1 MAWRDFFYF
10 SKGERRAL
18 ILLLCIISATLILL
32 IITDEPDEEEKTN
45 ITAIESNEKASVFSP
60 AKADSVSSAR
70 KTKAKKEIA
79 RPKIKFNKKEDFFS
93 NKYATGT
100 VVELN
105 AADTTVL
112 KRIPGIGTSFA
123 NRIVKYRDL
132 LGGFHNISQL
142 QEVYGVDEEKYQS
155 LHKWFRVDTTL
166 LVNKLS
172 VNNAPFKTLVRHPY
186 VSYEQTKA
194 IVNLRERKGKI
205 TSWEPLSLMEEFPA
219 PEITKLTPYLSF
231 E

>member
-1 MAWRDFFYF
+1 MTWRDFFYF

-45 ITAIESNEKASVFSP
+45 RTAIESNEKASVFSP
-60 AKADSVSSAR
+60 AKADSVSAN
-70 KTKAKKEIA
+70 KTKAKKEIP
-79 RPKIKFNKKEDFFS
+79 RPKIKFNKKEDFLS

-112 KRIPGIGTSFA
+112 KRVPGIGTSFA

-132 LGGFHNISQL
+132 LGGFYSISQL
-142 QEVYGVDEEKYQS
+142 QEVYGVDDEKYQS
-155 LHKWFRVDTTL
+155 LHKWFRVDTTV

-172 VNNAPFKTLVRHPY
+172 VNNASFKTLVRHPY
-186 VSYEQTKA
+186 ISYEQTKA
-194 IVNLRERKGKI
+194 IVNFRERKGKI
-205 TSWEPLSLMEEFPA
+205 TSWEPLSLMEEFSA
-219 PEITKLTPYLSF
+219 SEITKLTPYLSF